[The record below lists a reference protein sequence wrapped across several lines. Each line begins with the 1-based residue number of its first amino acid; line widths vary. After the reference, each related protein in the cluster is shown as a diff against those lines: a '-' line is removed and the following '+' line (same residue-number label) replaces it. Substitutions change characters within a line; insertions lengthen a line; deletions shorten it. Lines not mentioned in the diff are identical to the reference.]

1 MPLAKRTTIC
11 FDPEIYEGL
20 QEEQVAKNRTSISE
34 MVNEAVRQLLIDY
47 EQDAEDLA
55 ELEQRRSEGNIPFE
69 DVVADLKSRGLL

>member
-20 QEEQVAKNRTSISE
+20 QEQVAKNGTSISE

-69 DVVADLKSRGLL
+69 DGVANLKSRGLL